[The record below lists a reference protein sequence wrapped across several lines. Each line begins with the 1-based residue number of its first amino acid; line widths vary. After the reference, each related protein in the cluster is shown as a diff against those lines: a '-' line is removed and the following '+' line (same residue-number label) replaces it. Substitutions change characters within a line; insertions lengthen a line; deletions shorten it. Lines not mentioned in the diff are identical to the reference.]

1 MKILIEWPILSVLI
15 FLPLVGALFIL
26 FIRGE
31 ESVAAAN
38 VRAEA
43 LWASLITFATS
54 LLLWVKFDRTTADFQ
69 FTEHREWISEFGMS
83 YSLGID
89 GISLLFV
96 VLTTFLSL
104 ICILASWES
113 IVIRV
118 KEYMIAFLVMETM
131 MIGVFCAL
139 DTFLFYIF

>member
-1 MKILIEWPILSVLI
+1 MTDWPILSVLI
-15 FLPLVGALFIL
+15 FLPLVSALFIFL
-26 FIRGE
+26 VRGE
-31 ESVAAAN
+31 EQVVAAN
-38 VRAEA
+38 VRAVA

-96 VLTTFLSL
+96 VLTTF
-104 ICILASWES
+104 
-113 IVIRV
+113 
-118 KEYMIAFLVMETM
+118 
-131 MIGVFCAL
+131 
-139 DTFLFYIF
+139 